1 MRAHASLGTFDGD
14 VAEWLRSGL
23 QSRLHRFDS
32 GRRLS
37 NTALNQRFCLRGP
50 GQVANFV
57 PTLSRDAS
65 PAKSRSHLD
74 AVSGVGELGSDPDR
88 VSGHLNVRKGKRGD
102 VFYAKY
108 RLSDGRQVQ
117 QRLGPAWTKAGRPP
131 QGFYTRRT
139 AELALAAILTD
150 ARRGTL
156 AGMRRIEATFAD
168 AAAEFLRYVERV
180 RQREPSTLRD
190 YCYVIDGH
198 LLPAFGERKLETI
211 TADDIDAY
219 KERLLASGR
228 LSNRSV
234 VRAGVETARQPRLGG
249 PGGATAGALLR

>member
-1 MRAHASLGTFDGD
+1 MPAGD

-37 NTALNQRFCLRGP
+37 KCRSKSALLLAGVR

-57 PTLSRDAS
+57 PTLSRGAS

-74 AVSGVGELGSDPDR
+74 AVSAVGELGSDPDR
-88 VSGHLNVRKGKRGD
+88 VSGHLNLRKGKRGD

-108 RLSDGRQVQ
+108 RLPDGRQVQ

-150 ARRGTL
+150 ARRGRL
-156 AGMRRIEATFAD
+156 ADMRRIEAAFAD
-168 AAAEFLRYVERV
+168 AAAEFLCYVERV
-180 RQREPSTLRD
+180 RQREPSMVRRRAWRKD
-190 YCYVIDGH
+190 HPNGRVCY
-198 LLPAFGERKLETI
+198 P
-211 TADDIDAY
+211 
-219 KERLLASGR
+219 GR
-228 LSNRSV
+228 RPRSC
-234 VRAGVETARQPRLGG
+234 RGTG
-249 PGGATAGALLR
+249 PGVLNRVEMR